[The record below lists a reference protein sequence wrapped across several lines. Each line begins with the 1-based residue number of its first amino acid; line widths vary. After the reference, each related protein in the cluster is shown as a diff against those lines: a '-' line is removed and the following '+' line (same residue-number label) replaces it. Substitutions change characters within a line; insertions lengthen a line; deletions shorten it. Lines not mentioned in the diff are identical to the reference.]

1 MFSPD
6 KLVNPLVLI
15 LLIEMMVATGLG
27 VSFGDLAGVVKDA
40 GLLARAALANYVL
53 VPAAAILLLYLFHT
67 APMVTAGFLL
77 VAVCPAA
84 PFAPPLTA
92 MARGN
97 VSVAVGLMVV
107 LAASSAIL
115 APILLSFLLPLM
127 ARGANLKID
136 TFKIVTTLLMMT
148 QILPLGIGMLVHSR
162 LQKHAAKLQKRANLL
177 SAVLSLVVF
186 ALIISL
192 QYKTLAEI
200 RWVGFVGLT
209 LLILLCLAAGWIVGG
224 QMIGI
229 RRAVSLTTAARNV
242 GVALVIATASF
253 PDSAAVTAVI
263 VVAIFQTMLLT
274 LISLSMGRFSS
285 APQPF

>member
-6 KLVNPLVLI
+6 KVVNPLVLI

-27 VSFGDLAGVVKDA
+27 VSFGDLAGVVKNA

-53 VPAAAILLLYLFHT
+53 VPATAILLLYLFHT

-92 MARGN
+92 MAKGN
-97 VSVAVGLMVV
+97 VNVAVGLMVV

-127 ARGANLKID
+127 ARGANLKTD
-136 TFKIVTTLLMMT
+136 TFKIVTTLLLT
-148 QILPLGIGMLVHSR
+148 QILPLGVGMLVHSR

-177 SAVLSLVVF
+177 SAVTSLVVF

-209 LLILLCLAAGWIVGG
+209 LLILFCLAAGWIVGG
-224 QMIGI
+224 PMIGI

-263 VVAIFQTMLLT
+263 VVAIFQAVLLT

>member
-27 VSFGDLAGVVKDA
+27 VSFGDLAGVDKNA

-97 VSVAVGLMVV
+97 VNVAVGLMVV

-115 APILLSFLLPLM
+115 APILLSFLLPLV

-136 TFKIVTTLLMMT
+136 TFKIVTTLLMT
-148 QILPLGIGMLVHSR
+148 QILPLGIGMMVHSR

-209 LLILLCLAAGWIVGG
+209 LLILLCLTAGWIVGG

-242 GVALVIATASF
+242 GVAGSVQSF
-253 PDSAAVTAVI
+253 SHI
-263 VVAIFQTMLLT
+263 C
-274 LISLSMGRFSS
+274 
-285 APQPF
+285 

>member
-97 VSVAVGLMVV
+97 VNVAVGLMVV

-136 TFKIVTTLLMMT
+136 TFKIVTTLLMT

>member
-27 VSFGDLAGVVKDA
+27 VSFGDLAGVVKNA

-92 MARGN
+92 MAQGN
-97 VSVAVGLMVV
+97 VNVAVGLMVV

-136 TFKIVTTLLMMT
+136 TFKIVTTLLMT

-224 QMIGI
+224 QVIGI

-263 VVAIFQTMLLT
+263 VVAIFQTVLLT

-285 APQPF
+285 VPQPF

>member
-1 MFSPD
+1 LFSPD

-27 VSFGDLAGVVKDA
+27 VSFGDLAGVVKNA

-97 VSVAVGLMVV
+97 VNVAVGLMVV

-136 TFKIVTTLLMMT
+136 TFKIVTTLLMT

-162 LQKHAAKLQKRANLL
+162 LQKRAAKLQKRANRL

-200 RWVGFVGLT
+200 RWVGFVGLI
-209 LLILLCLAAGWIVGG
+209 LLILLCLTAGWLVGG
-224 QMIGI
+224 QVIGI
-229 RRAVSLTTAARNV
+229 RRAVGLTTAARNV
-242 GVALVIATASF
+242 GFALVIATASF

-263 VVAIFQTMLLT
+263 VVAIFQTVLLT

-285 APQPF
+285 VPQPF

>member
-97 VSVAVGLMVV
+97 VNVAVGLMVV

-136 TFKIVTTLLMMT
+136 TFKIVTTLLMT

-224 QMIGI
+224 QMIGV

>member
-1 MFSPD
+1 LFSPD

-27 VSFGDLAGVVKDA
+27 VSFGDLAGVVKNA

-97 VSVAVGLMVV
+97 VNVAVGLMVV

-136 TFKIVTTLLMMT
+136 TFKIVTTLLMT

-209 LLILLCLAAGWIVGG
+209 LLILLCLTAGWLVGG
-224 QMIGI
+224 QVIGI
-229 RRAVSLTTAARNV
+229 RRAVGLTTAARNI

-263 VVAIFQTMLLT
+263 VVAIFQTVLLT

-285 APQPF
+285 VPQPF

>member
-1 MFSPD
+1 LFSLD
-6 KLVNPLVLI
+6 KLANALVLI

-27 VSFGDLAGVVKDA
+27 VSFADLVSVLKNA
-40 GLLARAALANYVL
+40 GLLARAALANYAL

-67 APMVTAGFLL
+67 EPMVAAGFLL

-92 MARGN
+92 MAKGSVH
-97 VSVAVGLMVV
+97 VSVGLMVI

-115 APILLSFLLPLM
+115 APILLSFLLPLV

-136 TFKIVTTLLMMT
+136 TFKIVMTLLMT
-148 QILPLGIGMLVHSR
+148 QILPLGIGMLVYS
-162 LQKHAAKLQKRANLL
+162 KLPKYAEKLRKPANLL

-186 ALIISL
+186 SLIIGL
-192 QYKTLAEI
+192 QYRTLAEI
-200 RWVGFVGLT
+200 RWVAFVGIN
-209 LLILLCLAAGWIVGG
+209 LLVLLCLAAGWILGG

-229 RRAVSLTTAARNV
+229 RTAVGLTTAARNV

-263 VVAIFQTMLLT
+263 CVAIFQTVSLV
-274 LISLSMGRFSS
+274 LIALWMGRFSS
-285 APQPF
+285 AAQPA

>member
-1 MFSPD
+1 LSSPD

-27 VSFGDLAGVVKDA
+27 VSFGDLAGVVKNA

-97 VSVAVGLMVV
+97 VNVAVGLMVV

-136 TFKIVTTLLMMT
+136 TFKIVTTLLMT

-162 LQKHAAKLQKRANLL
+162 LQKHAAKLRQRANLL

-209 LLILLCLAAGWIVGG
+209 LLILLCLAAGWLVGG
-224 QMIGI
+224 QVIGI
-229 RRAVSLTTAARNV
+229 RRAVGLTTAARNV

-263 VVAIFQTMLLT
+263 VVAIFQTVLLT

-285 APQPF
+285 VPQPF

>member
-6 KLVNPLVLI
+6 KVVNPLVLI

-27 VSFGDLAGVVKDA
+27 VSFGELAGVVKNA

-84 PFAPPLTA
+84 PFAPPLTS

-97 VSVAVGLMVV
+97 VNVAVGLMVV

-136 TFKIVTTLLMMT
+136 TFKIVTTLLMT

-162 LQKHAAKLQKRANLL
+162 LQKRAAKLQKRANLL
-177 SAVLSLVVF
+177 SAVLSVVVF

-200 RWVGFVGLT
+200 RWVGFVGLA
-209 LLILLCLAAGWIVGG
+209 LLTLLCLTAGWIVGG
-224 QMIGI
+224 QMIGV

-263 VVAIFQTMLLT
+263 VVAIFQTVLLT

>member
-1 MFSPD
+1 LFSPD

-27 VSFGDLAGVVKDA
+27 VSFGDLAGVVKNA

-97 VSVAVGLMVV
+97 VNVAVGLMVV

-136 TFKIVTTLLMMT
+136 TFKIVTTLLMT

-162 LQKHAAKLQKRANLL
+162 LQKHAAKLRQRANLL
-177 SAVLSLVVF
+177 SAVLSHVVF

-200 RWVGFVGLT
+200 RWVGFVGLI
-209 LLILLCLAAGWIVGG
+209 LLILLCLTAGWIVGG
-224 QMIGI
+224 QVIGI

-263 VVAIFQTMLLT
+263 VVAIFQTVLLT

-285 APQPF
+285 VPQPF

>member
-1 MFSPD
+1 LFSPD

-27 VSFGDLAGVVKDA
+27 VSFGDLAGVVKNA

-97 VSVAVGLMVV
+97 VNVAVGLMVV

-136 TFKIVTTLLMMT
+136 TFKIVTTLLMT

-162 LQKHAAKLQKRANLL
+162 LQKHAAKLRQRANLL

-200 RWVGFVGLT
+200 RWVGFVGLI
-209 LLILLCLAAGWIVGG
+209 LLILLCLTAGWIVGG
-224 QMIGI
+224 QVIGI

-263 VVAIFQTMLLT
+263 VVAIFQTVLLT

-285 APQPF
+285 VPQPF

>member
-1 MFSPD
+1 MFLPD

-27 VSFGDLAGVVKDA
+27 VSFGDLAGIVKNA

-97 VSVAVGLMVV
+97 VNVAVGLMVV

-136 TFKIVTTLLMMT
+136 MFKIVTTLLMT
-148 QILPLGIGMLVHSR
+148 QILPLGIGMLLHSR
-162 LQKHAAKLQKRANLL
+162 LQKHAAKLQKRANRL
-177 SAVLSLVVF
+177 SAILSLVVF

-209 LLILLCLAAGWIVGG
+209 LLILLCLTAGWLVGG
-224 QMIGI
+224 QVIGI

-263 VVAIFQTMLLT
+263 VVAIFQTVLLT

-285 APQPF
+285 VPQPF

>member
-27 VSFGDLAGVVKDA
+27 VSFGDLAGVDKNA

-97 VSVAVGLMVV
+97 VNVAVGLMVV

-115 APILLSFLLPLM
+115 APILLSFLLPLV

-136 TFKIVTTLLMMT
+136 TFKIVTTLLMT
-148 QILPLGIGMLVHSR
+148 QILPLGIGMMVHYR

-209 LLILLCLAAGWIVGG
+209 LLILLCLTAGWIVGG

-242 GVALVIATASF
+242 GVAGSVQSF
-253 PDSAAVTAVI
+253 SHI
-263 VVAIFQTMLLT
+263 C
-274 LISLSMGRFSS
+274 
-285 APQPF
+285 